1 MRLNDL
7 KQPSLP
13 LKILFLVGLTI
24 ACIGLFLTY
33 QTYGNWEF
41 ALLLRGKKLAAFVL
55 VGLLTAC
62 ATISFQTLTHNQFL
76 TPSILGFD
84 SLYVLIQT
92 VLYFFFGSMT
102 GFLVEHRGSFFL
114 MNVSLMVLISV
125 MLFTFLLKREQHNLF
140 LLLMIGMILGT
151 LFRSISTFLQ
161 VAMDP
166 NEYDKLQ
173 GKLFA
178 SFNNVDVDLVVKLLP
193 VIAIIFICYLLLASR
208 LDVLHLG
215 VDQAINLGLNVSRLR
230 MILLVLI
237 SLSVAISTA
246 LIGPITFLG
255 FIVANISYRW
265 LATFRHIYLFIGG
278 TLLSIFMLVAGQ
290 FLVEQVFHMN
300 TTLSVVIEFSGGLYF
315 IWKIIKERGGS

>member
-1 MRLNDL
+1 M
-7 KQPSLP
+7 
-13 LKILFLVGLTI
+13 LTI
-24 ACIGLFLTY
+24 KKHPKTSLMLLGLVVIAMIFLFLTY
-33 QTYGNWEF
+33 HTYGNWEF
-41 ALLLRGKKLAAFVL
+41 ALKLRGKKLLAFVI
-55 VGLLTAC
+55 VGLLTSFS
-62 ATISFQTLTHNQFL
+62 TISFQTISQNHFL

-92 VLYFFFGSMT
+92 VLFFILGQSRQGDPKLFI
-102 GFLVEHRGSFFL
+102 FNIVI
-114 MNVSLMVLISV
+114 MVILSV
-125 MLFTFLLKREQHNLF
+125 LLFSTLLKKEKQDLF

-161 VAMDP
+161 VLMDP

-178 SFNNVDVDLVVKLLP
+178 SFSNVDVSLLTLVIP
-193 VIAIIFICYLLLASR
+193 VVMILMILFFKVSAK

-215 VDQAINLGLNVSRLR
+215 IEQATNLGIDVQKFRKYVLF
-230 MILLVLI
+230 LI
-237 SLSVAISTA
+237 SLSVAIATA

-255 FIVANISYRW
+255 FIVANVTYQW
-265 LATFRHIYLFIGG
+265 MNTYKHTYLFISGA
-278 TLLSIFMLVAGQ
+278 LLSILFLVAGQ

-315 IWKIIKERGGS
+315 VWKLLKEKGGVN

>member
-1 MRLNDL
+1 M
-7 KQPSLP
+7 
-13 LKILFLVGLTI
+13 LTI
-24 ACIGLFLTY
+24 KKHPKTSLMLLGLVVIGMIFLFLTY
-33 QTYGNWEF
+33 HTYGNWEF
-41 ALLLRGKKLAAFVL
+41 ALKLRGKKLLAFVI
-55 VGLLTAC
+55 VGLLTSFS
-62 ATISFQTLTHNQFL
+62 TISFQTISQNHFL

-92 VLYFFFGSMT
+92 VLFFILGQSRQGDPKLFV
-102 GFLVEHRGSFFL
+102 FNIVI
-114 MNVSLMVLISV
+114 MVILSV
-125 MLFTFLLKREQHNLF
+125 LLFSTLLKKEKQDLF

-161 VAMDP
+161 VLMDP

-178 SFNNVDVDLVVKLLP
+178 SFSNVDVSLLTLVIP
-193 VIAIIFICYLLLASR
+193 VVMILMILFFKVSAK

-215 VDQAINLGLNVSRLR
+215 IEQATNLGIDVQKFRKYVLF
-230 MILLVLI
+230 LI
-237 SLSVAISTA
+237 SLSVAIATA

-255 FIVANISYRW
+255 FIVANVTYQW
-265 LATFRHIYLFIGG
+265 MNTYKHTYLFISGA
-278 TLLSIFMLVAGQ
+278 LLSILFLVAGQ

-315 IWKIIKERGGS
+315 VWKLLKEKG

>member
-1 MRLNDL
+1 M
-7 KQPSLP
+7 
-13 LKILFLVGLTI
+13 LTI
-24 ACIGLFLTY
+24 KKHPKTSLMLLGLVVMVMIFLFLTY
-33 QTYGNWEF
+33 HTYGNWEF
-41 ALLLRGKKLAAFVL
+41 ALKLRGKKLLAFVI
-55 VGLLTAC
+55 VGLLTSFS
-62 ATISFQTLTHNQFL
+62 TISFQTISQNHFL

-92 VLYFFFGSMT
+92 VLFFILGQSRQGDPKLFV
-102 GFLVEHRGSFFL
+102 FNIVI
-114 MNVSLMVLISV
+114 MVILSV
-125 MLFTFLLKREQHNLF
+125 LLFSTLLKKEKQDLF

-161 VAMDP
+161 VLMDP

-178 SFNNVDVDLVVKLLP
+178 SFSNVDVSLLTLVIP
-193 VIAIIFICYLLLASR
+193 VVMILMILFFKVSAK

-215 VDQAINLGLNVSRLR
+215 IEQATNLGIDVQKFRKYVLF
-230 MILLVLI
+230 LI
-237 SLSVAISTA
+237 SLSVAIATA

-255 FIVANISYRW
+255 FIVANVTYQW
-265 LATFRHIYLFIGG
+265 MNTYKHTYLFISGA
-278 TLLSIFMLVAGQ
+278 LLSILFLVAGQ

-315 IWKIIKERGGS
+315 VWKLLKEKGGVN

>member
-1 MRLNDL
+1 M
-7 KQPSLP
+7 
-13 LKILFLVGLTI
+13 LTI
-24 ACIGLFLTY
+24 KKHPKTSLMLLGLVVIAMIFLFLTY
-33 QTYGNWEF
+33 HTYGNWEF
-41 ALLLRGKKLAAFVL
+41 ALKLRGKKLLAFVI
-55 VGLLTAC
+55 VGLLTSFS
-62 ATISFQTLTHNQFL
+62 TISFQTISQNHFL

-92 VLYFFFGSMT
+92 VLFFILGQSRQGDPKLFI
-102 GFLVEHRGSFFL
+102 FNIVI
-114 MNVSLMVLISV
+114 MVILSV
-125 MLFTFLLKREQHNLF
+125 LLFSTLLKKEKQDLF

-161 VAMDP
+161 VLMDP

-178 SFNNVDVDLVVKLLP
+178 SFSNVDVSLLTLVIP
-193 VIAIIFICYLLLASR
+193 VVIILMILFFKVSAK

-215 VDQAINLGLNVSRLR
+215 IEQATNLGIDVQKFRKYVLF
-230 MILLVLI
+230 LI
-237 SLSVAISTA
+237 SLSVAIATA

-255 FIVANISYRW
+255 FIVANVTYQW
-265 LATFRHIYLFIGG
+265 MNTYKHTYLFISGA
-278 TLLSIFMLVAGQ
+278 LLSILFLVAGQ

-315 IWKIIKERGGS
+315 VWKLLKEKGGGN

>member
-1 MRLNDL
+1 M
-7 KQPSLP
+7 
-13 LKILFLVGLTI
+13 LTI
-24 ACIGLFLTY
+24 KKHPKTSLMLLGLVVIAMIFLFLTY
-33 QTYGNWEF
+33 HTYGNWEF
-41 ALLLRGKKLAAFVL
+41 ALKLRGKKLLAFL
-55 VGLLTAC
+55 IVGLLTSFS
-62 ATISFQTLTHNQFL
+62 TISFQTISQNHFL

-92 VLYFFFGSMT
+92 VLFFILGQSRQGDPKLFV
-102 GFLVEHRGSFFL
+102 FNIVI
-114 MNVSLMVLISV
+114 MVILSV
-125 MLFTFLLKREQHNLF
+125 LLFSTLLKKEKQDLF

-161 VAMDP
+161 VLMDP

-178 SFNNVDVDLVVKLLP
+178 SFSNVDVSLLTLVIP
-193 VIAIIFICYLLLASR
+193 VVMILMILFFKVSAK

-215 VDQAINLGLNVSRLR
+215 IEQATNLGIDVQKFRKYVLF
-230 MILLVLI
+230 LI
-237 SLSVAISTA
+237 SLSVAIATA

-255 FIVANISYRW
+255 FIVANVTYQW
-265 LATFRHIYLFIGG
+265 MNTYKHTYLFISGA
-278 TLLSIFMLVAGQ
+278 LLSILFLVAGQ

-315 IWKIIKERGGS
+315 VWKLLKEKGGVN

>member
-1 MRLNDL
+1 M
-7 KQPSLP
+7 
-13 LKILFLVGLTI
+13 LTI
-24 ACIGLFLTY
+24 KKHPKTSLMLLGLVVIAMIFLFLTY
-33 QTYGNWEF
+33 HTYGNWEF
-41 ALLLRGKKLAAFVL
+41 ALKLRGKKLLAFVI
-55 VGLLTAC
+55 VGLLNSFS
-62 ATISFQTLTHNQFL
+62 TISFQTISQNHFL

-92 VLYFFFGSMT
+92 VLFFILGQSRQGDPKLFI
-102 GFLVEHRGSFFL
+102 FNIVI
-114 MNVSLMVLISV
+114 MVILSV
-125 MLFTFLLKREQHNLF
+125 LLFSTLLKKEKQDLF

-161 VAMDP
+161 VLMDP

-178 SFNNVDVDLVVKLLP
+178 SFSNVDVSLLTLVIP
-193 VIAIIFICYLLLASR
+193 VVIVLMILFFKVSAK

-215 VDQAINLGLNVSRLR
+215 IEQATNLGIDVQTFRKYVLF
-230 MILLVLI
+230 LI
-237 SLSVAISTA
+237 SLSVAIATA

-255 FIVANISYRW
+255 FIVANVTYQW
-265 LATFRHIYLFIGG
+265 MNTYKHTYLFISGA
-278 TLLSIFMLVAGQ
+278 LLSILFLVAGQ

-315 IWKIIKERGGS
+315 VWKLLKEKGGVN

>member
-1 MRLNDL
+1 MLL
-7 KQPSLP
+7 G
-13 LKILFLVGLTI
+13 LVVI
-24 ACIGLFLTY
+24 AMIFLFLTY
-33 QTYGNWEF
+33 HTYGNWEF
-41 ALLLRGKKLAAFVL
+41 ALKLRGKKLLAFVI
-55 VGLLTAC
+55 VGLLTSFS
-62 ATISFQTLTHNQFL
+62 TISFQTISQNHFL

-92 VLYFFFGSMT
+92 VLFFILGQSRQGDPKLFI
-102 GFLVEHRGSFFL
+102 FNIVI
-114 MNVSLMVLISV
+114 MVILSV
-125 MLFTFLLKREQHNLF
+125 LLFSTLLKKEKQDLF

-161 VAMDP
+161 VLMDP

-178 SFNNVDVDLVVKLLP
+178 SFSNVDVSLLTLVIP
-193 VIAIIFICYLLLASR
+193 VVIILMILFFKVSAK

-215 VDQAINLGLNVSRLR
+215 IEQATNLGIDVQKFRKYVLF
-230 MILLVLI
+230 LI
-237 SLSVAISTA
+237 SLSVAIATA

-255 FIVANISYRW
+255 FIVANVTYQW
-265 LATFRHIYLFIGG
+265 MNTYKHTYLFISGA
-278 TLLSIFMLVAGQ
+278 LLSILFLVAGQ

-315 IWKIIKERGGS
+315 VWKLLKEKGGVN

>member
-1 MRLNDL
+1 M
-7 KQPSLP
+7 
-13 LKILFLVGLTI
+13 LTI
-24 ACIGLFLTY
+24 KKHPKTSLMLLGLVVIGMIFLFLTY
-33 QTYGNWEF
+33 HTYGNWEF
-41 ALLLRGKKLAAFVL
+41 ALKLRGKKLLAFVI
-55 VGLLTAC
+55 VGLLTSFS
-62 ATISFQTLTHNQFL
+62 TISFQTISQNHFL

-92 VLYFFFGSMT
+92 VLFFILGQSRQGDPKLFV
-102 GFLVEHRGSFFL
+102 FNIVI
-114 MNVSLMVLISV
+114 MVILSIL
-125 MLFTFLLKREQHNLF
+125 LFSTLLKKEKQDLF

-161 VAMDP
+161 VLMDP

-178 SFNNVDVDLVVKLLP
+178 SFSNVDVSLLTLVIP
-193 VIAIIFICYLLLASR
+193 VVMILMILFFKVSAK

-215 VDQAINLGLNVSRLR
+215 IEQATNLGIDVQKFRKYVLF
-230 MILLVLI
+230 LI
-237 SLSVAISTA
+237 SLSVAIATA

-255 FIVANISYRW
+255 FIVANVTYQW
-265 LATFRHIYLFIGG
+265 MNTYKHTYLFISGA
-278 TLLSIFMLVAGQ
+278 LLSILFLVAGQ

-315 IWKIIKERGGS
+315 VWKLLKEKGGVN

>member
-1 MRLNDL
+1 M
-7 KQPSLP
+7 
-13 LKILFLVGLTI
+13 LTI
-24 ACIGLFLTY
+24 KKHPKTSLMLLGLVVIAMIFLFLTY
-33 QTYGNWEF
+33 HTYGNWEF
-41 ALLLRGKKLAAFVL
+41 ALKLRGKKLLAFVI
-55 VGLLTAC
+55 VGLLTSFS
-62 ATISFQTLTHNQFL
+62 TISFQTISQNHFL

-92 VLYFFFGSMT
+92 VLFFILGQSRQGDPKLFV
-102 GFLVEHRGSFFL
+102 FNIVI
-114 MNVSLMVLISV
+114 MVILSV
-125 MLFTFLLKREQHNLF
+125 LLFSTLLKKEKQDLF

-161 VAMDP
+161 VLMDP

-178 SFNNVDVDLVVKLLP
+178 SFSNVDVSLLTLVIP
-193 VIAIIFICYLLLASR
+193 VVIVLMILFIKVSAK

-215 VDQAINLGLNVSRLR
+215 IEQATNLGIDVQTFRKYVLF
-230 MILLVLI
+230 LI
-237 SLSVAISTA
+237 SLSVAIATA

-255 FIVANISYRW
+255 FIVANVTYQW
-265 LATFRHIYLFIGG
+265 MNTYKHTYLFISGA
-278 TLLSIFMLVAGQ
+278 LLSILFLVAGQ

-315 IWKIIKERGGS
+315 VWKLLKEKGGVN

>member
-1 MRLNDL
+1 M
-7 KQPSLP
+7 
-13 LKILFLVGLTI
+13 LTI
-24 ACIGLFLTY
+24 KKHPKTSLMLLGLVVIAMIFLFLTY
-33 QTYGNWEF
+33 HTYGNWEF
-41 ALLLRGKKLAAFVL
+41 ALKLRGKKLLAFVI
-55 VGLLTAC
+55 VGLLTSFS
-62 ATISFQTLTHNQFL
+62 TISFQTISQNHFL

-92 VLYFFFGSMT
+92 ILFFILGQSRQGDPKLFVFNIVIMVILSVL
-102 GFLVEHRGSFFL
+102 
-114 MNVSLMVLISV
+114 
-125 MLFTFLLKREQHNLF
+125 LFSTLLKKEKQDLF

-161 VAMDP
+161 VLMDP

-178 SFNNVDVDLVVKLLP
+178 SFSNVDVSLLTLVIP
-193 VIAIIFICYLLLASR
+193 VVIILMILFFKVSAK

-215 VDQAINLGLNVSRLR
+215 IEQATNLGIDVQKFRKYVLF
-230 MILLVLI
+230 LI
-237 SLSVAISTA
+237 SLSVAIATA

-255 FIVANISYRW
+255 FIVANVTYQW
-265 LATFRHIYLFIGG
+265 MNTYKHTYLFISGA
-278 TLLSIFMLVAGQ
+278 LLSILFLVAGQ

-315 IWKIIKERGGS
+315 VWKLLKEKGGVN

>member
-1 MRLNDL
+1 M
-7 KQPSLP
+7 
-13 LKILFLVGLTI
+13 LTI
-24 ACIGLFLTY
+24 KKHPKTGLMLLGLVVIAMIFLFLTY
-33 QTYGNWEF
+33 HTYGNWEF
-41 ALLLRGKKLAAFVL
+41 ALKLRGKKLLAFVI
-55 VGLLTAC
+55 VGLLTSFS
-62 ATISFQTLTHNQFL
+62 TISFQTISQNHFL

-92 VLYFFFGSMT
+92 VLFFILGQSRQGDPKLFV
-102 GFLVEHRGSFFL
+102 FNIVI
-114 MNVSLMVLISV
+114 MVILSV
-125 MLFTFLLKREQHNLF
+125 LLFSTLLKKEKQDLF

-161 VAMDP
+161 VLMDP

-178 SFNNVDVDLVVKLLP
+178 SFSNVDVSLLTLVIP
-193 VIAIIFICYLLLASR
+193 VVIILMILFFKVSAK

-215 VDQAINLGLNVSRLR
+215 IEQATNLGIDVQKFRKYVLF
-230 MILLVLI
+230 LI
-237 SLSVAISTA
+237 SLSVAIATA

-255 FIVANISYRW
+255 FIVANVTYQW
-265 LATFRHIYLFIGG
+265 MNTYKHTYLFISGA
-278 TLLSIFMLVAGQ
+278 LLSILFLVAGQ

-315 IWKIIKERGGS
+315 VWKLLKEKGGVN

>member
-1 MRLNDL
+1 M
-7 KQPSLP
+7 
-13 LKILFLVGLTI
+13 LTI
-24 ACIGLFLTY
+24 KKHPKTSLMLLGLVVIAIIFLFLTY
-33 QTYGNWEF
+33 HTYGNWEF
-41 ALLLRGKKLAAFVL
+41 ALKLRGKKLLAFVI
-55 VGLLTAC
+55 VGLLTSFS
-62 ATISFQTLTHNQFL
+62 TISFQTISQNHFL

-92 VLYFFFGSMT
+92 VLFFILGQSRQGDPKLFVFNIVIM
-102 GFLVEHRGSFFL
+102 
-114 MNVSLMVLISV
+114 V
-125 MLFTFLLKREQHNLF
+125 MLSVLLFSTLLKKEKQDLF

-161 VAMDP
+161 VLMDP

-178 SFNNVDVDLVVKLLP
+178 SFSNVDVSLLTLVIP
-193 VIAIIFICYLLLASR
+193 VVIILMILFFKVSAK

-215 VDQAINLGLNVSRLR
+215 IEQATNLGIDVQKFRKYVLF
-230 MILLVLI
+230 LI
-237 SLSVAISTA
+237 SLSVAIATA

-255 FIVANISYRW
+255 FIVANVTYQW
-265 LATFRHIYLFIGG
+265 MNTYKHTYLFISGA
-278 TLLSIFMLVAGQ
+278 LLSVLFLVAGQ

-315 IWKIIKERGGS
+315 VWKLLKEKGGVN

>member
-1 MRLNDL
+1 M
-7 KQPSLP
+7 
-13 LKILFLVGLTI
+13 LTI
-24 ACIGLFLTY
+24 KKHPKTSLMLLGLVVIAMIFLFLTY
-33 QTYGNWEF
+33 HTYGNWEF
-41 ALLLRGKKLAAFVL
+41 ALKLRGKKLLAFVI
-55 VGLLTAC
+55 VGLLTSFS
-62 ATISFQTLTHNQFL
+62 TISFQTISQNHFL

-92 VLYFFFGSMT
+92 VLFFILGQSRQGDPKLFIFNIVIM
-102 GFLVEHRGSFFL
+102 
-114 MNVSLMVLISV
+114 V
-125 MLFTFLLKREQHNLF
+125 MLSVLLFSTLLKKEKQDLF

-161 VAMDP
+161 VLMDP

-178 SFNNVDVDLVVKLLP
+178 SFSNVDVSLLTLVIP
-193 VIAIIFICYLLLASR
+193 VVIILMILFFKVSAK

-215 VDQAINLGLNVSRLR
+215 IEQATNLGIDVQKFRKYVLF
-230 MILLVLI
+230 LI
-237 SLSVAISTA
+237 SLSVAIATA

-255 FIVANISYRW
+255 FIVANVTYQW
-265 LATFRHIYLFIGG
+265 MNTYKHTYLFISGA
-278 TLLSIFMLVAGQ
+278 LLSILFLVAGQ

-315 IWKIIKERGGS
+315 VWKLLKEKGGVN

>member
-1 MRLNDL
+1 M
-7 KQPSLP
+7 
-13 LKILFLVGLTI
+13 LTI
-24 ACIGLFLTY
+24 KKHLKTSLMLLGLVVIAMIFLFLTY
-33 QTYGNWEF
+33 HTYGNWEF
-41 ALLLRGKKLAAFVL
+41 ALKLRGKKLLAFVI
-55 VGLLTAC
+55 VGLLTSFS
-62 ATISFQTLTHNQFL
+62 TISFQTISQNHFL

-92 VLYFFFGSMT
+92 VLFFILGQSRQGDPKLFI
-102 GFLVEHRGSFFL
+102 FNIVI
-114 MNVSLMVLISV
+114 MVILSV
-125 MLFTFLLKREQHNLF
+125 LLFSTLLKKEKQDLF

-161 VAMDP
+161 VLMDP

-178 SFNNVDVDLVVKLLP
+178 SFSNVDVSLLTLVIP
-193 VIAIIFICYLLLASR
+193 VVMILMILFFKVSAK

-215 VDQAINLGLNVSRLR
+215 IEQATNLGIDVQKFRKYVLF
-230 MILLVLI
+230 LI
-237 SLSVAISTA
+237 SLSVAIATA

-255 FIVANISYRW
+255 FIVANVTYQW
-265 LATFRHIYLFIGG
+265 MNTYKHTYLFISGA
-278 TLLSIFMLVAGQ
+278 LLSILFLVAGQ

-315 IWKIIKERGGS
+315 VWKLLKEKGGVN

>member
-1 MRLNDL
+1 M
-7 KQPSLP
+7 
-13 LKILFLVGLTI
+13 LTI
-24 ACIGLFLTY
+24 KKHPKTSLMLLGLVVIAMIFLFLTY
-33 QTYGNWEF
+33 HTYGNWEF
-41 ALLLRGKKLAAFVL
+41 ALKLRGKKLLAFVI
-55 VGLLTAC
+55 VGLLTSFS
-62 ATISFQTLTHNQFL
+62 TISFQTISQNHFL

-92 VLYFFFGSMT
+92 VLFFILGQSRQGDPKLFI
-102 GFLVEHRGSFFL
+102 FNIVI
-114 MNVSLMVLISV
+114 MVILSV
-125 MLFTFLLKREQHNLF
+125 LLFSTLLKKEKQDLF

-161 VAMDP
+161 VLMDP

-178 SFNNVDVDLVVKLLP
+178 SFSNVDVSLLTLVIP
-193 VIAIIFICYLLLASR
+193 VVIILMILFFKVSAK

-215 VDQAINLGLNVSRLR
+215 IEQATNLGIDVQKFRKYVLF
-230 MILLVLI
+230 LI
-237 SLSVAISTA
+237 SLSVAIATA

-255 FIVANISYRW
+255 FIVANVTYQW
-265 LATFRHIYLFIGG
+265 MNTYKHTYLFISGA
-278 TLLSIFMLVAGQ
+278 LLSILFLVAGQ

-315 IWKIIKERGGS
+315 VWKLLKEKGGVN

>member
-1 MRLNDL
+1 M
-7 KQPSLP
+7 
-13 LKILFLVGLTI
+13 LTI
-24 ACIGLFLTY
+24 KKHPKRSLMLLGLVVIAMIFLFLTY
-33 QTYGNWEF
+33 HTYGNWEF
-41 ALLLRGKKLAAFVL
+41 ALKLRGKKLLAFVI
-55 VGLLTAC
+55 VGLLTSFS
-62 ATISFQTLTHNQFL
+62 TISFQTISQNHFL

-92 VLYFFFGSMT
+92 VLFFILGQSRQGDPKLFV
-102 GFLVEHRGSFFL
+102 FNIVI
-114 MNVSLMVLISV
+114 MVILSV
-125 MLFTFLLKREQHNLF
+125 LLFSTLLKKEKQDLF

-161 VAMDP
+161 VLMDP

-178 SFNNVDVDLVVKLLP
+178 SFSNVDVSLLTLVIP
-193 VIAIIFICYLLLASR
+193 VVIILMILFFKVSAK

-215 VDQAINLGLNVSRLR
+215 IEQATNLGIDVQKFRKYVLF
-230 MILLVLI
+230 LI
-237 SLSVAISTA
+237 SLSVAIATA

-255 FIVANISYRW
+255 FIVANVTYQW
-265 LATFRHIYLFIGG
+265 MNTYKHTYLFISGA
-278 TLLSIFMLVAGQ
+278 LLSILFLVAGQ

-315 IWKIIKERGGS
+315 VWKLLKEKGGVN

>member
-1 MRLNDL
+1 M
-7 KQPSLP
+7 
-13 LKILFLVGLTI
+13 LTI
-24 ACIGLFLTY
+24 KKHPKTSLMLLGLVVIAVIFLFLTY
-33 QTYGNWEF
+33 HTYGNWEY
-41 ALLLRGKKLAAFVL
+41 ALKLRGKKLLAFVI
-55 VGLLTAC
+55 VGLLTSFS
-62 ATISFQTLTHNQFL
+62 TISFQTISQNHFL

-92 VLYFFFGSMT
+92 ILFFILGQSRQGDPKLFVFNIVIMVILSVL
-102 GFLVEHRGSFFL
+102 
-114 MNVSLMVLISV
+114 
-125 MLFTFLLKREQHNLF
+125 LFSTLLKKEKQDLF

-161 VAMDP
+161 VLMDP

-178 SFNNVDVDLVVKLLP
+178 SFSNVDVSLLTVVIP
-193 VIAIIFICYLLLASR
+193 VVIILMILFFKVSAK

-215 VDQAINLGLNVSRLR
+215 IEQATNLGIDVQKFRKYVLF
-230 MILLVLI
+230 LI
-237 SLSVAISTA
+237 SLSVAIATA

-255 FIVANISYRW
+255 FIVANVTYQW
-265 LATFRHIYLFIGG
+265 MNTYKHTYLFISGA
-278 TLLSIFMLVAGQ
+278 LLSILFLVAGQ

-315 IWKIIKERGGS
+315 VWKLLKEKGGVN

>member
-1 MRLNDL
+1 M
-7 KQPSLP
+7 
-13 LKILFLVGLTI
+13 LTI
-24 ACIGLFLTY
+24 KKHPKTSLMLLGLVVIAVIFLFLTY
-33 QTYGNWEF
+33 HTYGNWEF
-41 ALLLRGKKLAAFVL
+41 ALKLRGKKLLAFVI
-55 VGLLTAC
+55 VGLLTSFS
-62 ATISFQTLTHNQFL
+62 TISFQTISQNHFL

-92 VLYFFFGSMT
+92 ILFFILGQSRQGDPKLFVFNIVIMVILSVL
-102 GFLVEHRGSFFL
+102 
-114 MNVSLMVLISV
+114 
-125 MLFTFLLKREQHNLF
+125 LFSTLLKKEKQDLF

-161 VAMDP
+161 VLMDP

-178 SFNNVDVDLVVKLLP
+178 SFSNVDVSLLTVVIP
-193 VIAIIFICYLLLASR
+193 VVIILMILFFKVSAK

-215 VDQAINLGLNVSRLR
+215 IEQATNLGIDVQKFRKYVLF
-230 MILLVLI
+230 LI
-237 SLSVAISTA
+237 SLSVAIATA

-255 FIVANISYRW
+255 FIVANVTYQW
-265 LATFRHIYLFIGG
+265 MNTYKHTYLFISGA
-278 TLLSIFMLVAGQ
+278 LLSILFLVAGQ

-315 IWKIIKERGGS
+315 VWKLLKEKGGVN

>member
-1 MRLNDL
+1 MLTI
-7 KQPSLP
+7 KKHPKTSLM
-13 LKILFLVGLTI
+13 LLGLVVIAMIFLFLI
-24 ACIGLFLTY
+24 Y
-33 QTYGNWEF
+33 HTYGNWEF
-41 ALLLRGKKLAAFVL
+41 ALKLRGKKLLAFVI
-55 VGLLTAC
+55 VGLLTSFS
-62 ATISFQTLTHNQFL
+62 TISFQTISQNHFL

-92 VLYFFFGSMT
+92 VLFFILGQSRQGDPKLFI
-102 GFLVEHRGSFFL
+102 FNIVI
-114 MNVSLMVLISV
+114 MVILSV
-125 MLFTFLLKREQHNLF
+125 LLFSTLLKKEKQDLF

-161 VAMDP
+161 VLMDP

-178 SFNNVDVDLVVKLLP
+178 SFSNVDVSLLTLVIP
-193 VIAIIFICYLLLASR
+193 VVIILMILFFKVSAK

-215 VDQAINLGLNVSRLR
+215 IEQATNLGIDVQKFRKYVLF
-230 MILLVLI
+230 LI
-237 SLSVAISTA
+237 SLSVAIATA

-255 FIVANISYRW
+255 FIVANVTYQW
-265 LATFRHIYLFIGG
+265 MNTYKHTYLFISGA
-278 TLLSIFMLVAGQ
+278 LLSILFLVAGQ

-315 IWKIIKERGGS
+315 VWKLLKEKGGVN

>member
-1 MRLNDL
+1 M
-7 KQPSLP
+7 
-13 LKILFLVGLTI
+13 LTI
-24 ACIGLFLTY
+24 KKHPKTSLMLLGLVVIGMIFLFLTY
-33 QTYGNWEF
+33 HTYGNWEF
-41 ALLLRGKKLAAFVL
+41 ALKLRGKKLLAFVI
-55 VGLLTAC
+55 VGLLTSFS
-62 ATISFQTLTHNQFL
+62 TISFQTISQNHFL

-92 VLYFFFGSMT
+92 ILFFILGQSRQGDPKLFVFNIVIMVILSVL
-102 GFLVEHRGSFFL
+102 
-114 MNVSLMVLISV
+114 
-125 MLFTFLLKREQHNLF
+125 LFSTLLKKEKQDLF

-161 VAMDP
+161 VLMDP

-178 SFNNVDVDLVVKLLP
+178 SFSNVDVSLLTLVIP
-193 VIAIIFICYLLLASR
+193 VVMILMILFFKVSAK

-215 VDQAINLGLNVSRLR
+215 IEQATNLGIDVQKFRKYVLF
-230 MILLVLI
+230 LI
-237 SLSVAISTA
+237 SLSVAIATA

-255 FIVANISYRW
+255 FIVANVTYQW
-265 LATFRHIYLFIGG
+265 MNTYKHTYLFISGA
-278 TLLSIFMLVAGQ
+278 LLSILFLVAGQ

-315 IWKIIKERGGS
+315 VWKLLKEKGGVN

>member
-1 MRLNDL
+1 M
-7 KQPSLP
+7 
-13 LKILFLVGLTI
+13 LTI
-24 ACIGLFLTY
+24 KKHPKRSLMLLGLVVIAMIFLFLTY
-33 QTYGNWEF
+33 HTYGNWEF
-41 ALLLRGKKLAAFVL
+41 ALKLRGKKLLAFVI
-55 VGLLTAC
+55 VGLLTSFSTITFQ
-62 ATISFQTLTHNQFL
+62 TISQNHFL

-92 VLYFFFGSMT
+92 VLFFILGQSRQGDPKLFV
-102 GFLVEHRGSFFL
+102 FNIVI
-114 MNVSLMVLISV
+114 MVILSV
-125 MLFTFLLKREQHNLF
+125 LLFSTLLKKEKQDLF

-161 VAMDP
+161 VLMDP

-178 SFNNVDVDLVVKLLP
+178 SFSNVDVSLLTLVIP
-193 VIAIIFICYLLLASR
+193 VVIILMILFFKVSAK

-215 VDQAINLGLNVSRLR
+215 IEQATNLGIDVQKFRKYVLF
-230 MILLVLI
+230 LI
-237 SLSVAISTA
+237 SLSVAIATA

-255 FIVANISYRW
+255 FIVANVTYQW
-265 LATFRHIYLFIGG
+265 MNTYKHTYLFISGA
-278 TLLSIFMLVAGQ
+278 LLSILFLVAGQ

-315 IWKIIKERGGS
+315 VWKLLKEKGGVN

>member
-1 MRLNDL
+1 M
-7 KQPSLP
+7 
-13 LKILFLVGLTI
+13 LTI
-24 ACIGLFLTY
+24 KKHPKTSLMLLGLVVIGMIFLFLTY
-33 QTYGNWEF
+33 HTYGNWEF
-41 ALLLRGKKLAAFVL
+41 ALKLRGKKLLAFVI
-55 VGLLTAC
+55 VGLLTSFS
-62 ATISFQTLTHNQFL
+62 TISFQTISQNHFL

-92 VLYFFFGSMT
+92 VLFFILGQSRQGDPKLFV
-102 GFLVEHRGSFFL
+102 FNIVI
-114 MNVSLMVLISV
+114 MVILSV
-125 MLFTFLLKREQHNLF
+125 LLFSTLLKKEKQDLF

-161 VAMDP
+161 VLMDP

-178 SFNNVDVDLVVKLLP
+178 SFSNVDVSLLTLVIP
-193 VIAIIFICYLLLASR
+193 VVMILMILFFKVSAK

-215 VDQAINLGLNVSRLR
+215 IEQATNLGIDVQKFRKYVLF
-230 MILLVLI
+230 LI
-237 SLSVAISTA
+237 SLSVAIATA

-255 FIVANISYRW
+255 FIVANVTYQW
-265 LATFRHIYLFIGG
+265 MNTYKHTYLFISGA
-278 TLLSIFMLVAGQ
+278 LLSILFLVAGQ

-315 IWKIIKERGGS
+315 VWKLLKEKGGVN

>member
-1 MRLNDL
+1 M
-7 KQPSLP
+7 
-13 LKILFLVGLTI
+13 LTI
-24 ACIGLFLTY
+24 KKHPKTSLMLLGLVVIAMIFLFLTY
-33 QTYGNWEF
+33 HTYGNWEF
-41 ALLLRGKKLAAFVL
+41 ALKLRGKKLLAFL
-55 VGLLTAC
+55 IVGLLTSFS
-62 ATISFQTLTHNQFL
+62 TISFQTISQNHFL

-92 VLYFFFGSMT
+92 VLFFILGQSRQGDPKLFI
-102 GFLVEHRGSFFL
+102 FNIVI
-114 MNVSLMVLISV
+114 MVILSV
-125 MLFTFLLKREQHNLF
+125 LLFSTLLKKEKQDLF

-161 VAMDP
+161 VLMDP

-178 SFNNVDVDLVVKLLP
+178 SFSNVDVSLLTLVIP
-193 VIAIIFICYLLLASR
+193 VVIILMILFFKVSAK

-215 VDQAINLGLNVSRLR
+215 IEQATNLGIDVQKFRKYVLF
-230 MILLVLI
+230 LI
-237 SLSVAISTA
+237 SLSVAIATA

-255 FIVANISYRW
+255 FIVANVTYQW
-265 LATFRHIYLFIGG
+265 MNTYKHTYLFISGA
-278 TLLSIFMLVAGQ
+278 LLSILFLVAGQ

-315 IWKIIKERGGS
+315 VWKLLKEKGGVN